1 VSTGVINT
9 VAGTGDPMGGYNGDN
24 IQATAATLN
33 NPHDVVLDSFG
44 NIYISDRD
52 NCRIRKVDVSTGLI
66 TTVVGTGVS
75 ASTGDDSAS
84 TSATISGTCQIRF
97 DIGGNLYISEC
108 NGARIRKATN
118 IASPQPTQ
126 YPTLSP
132 SSAGIITTY
141 AGTGATGFSGATI
154 SNRPAGIDFD
164 SSGNLYINEYVGHRT
179 LKITIATGII
189 TVFAGTGTPGYSGD
203 GGAATSATLS
213 YPNGLCLDTSGFI
226 SLILFDSLYR
236 FTYLTPLTLSLGN
249 VYIADWGTHFIRKVT
264 AATSIISTIA
274 GTGGSDS
281 YNGDNIA
288 ATSASLC
295 RPIGVAVDNSGKPFD
310 DYNGK

>member
-1 VSTGVINT
+1 MSTGVIST

-126 YPTLSP
+126 YPTSSP
-132 SSAGIITTY
+132 STTAPLSIIT
-141 AGTGATGFSGATI
+141 
-154 SNRPAGIDFD
+154 
-164 SSGNLYINEYVGHRT
+164 
-179 LKITIATGII
+179 
-189 TVFAGTGTPGYSGD
+189 
-203 GGAATSATLS
+203 
-213 YPNGLCLDTSGFI
+213 
-226 SLILFDSLYR
+226 
-236 FTYLTPLTLSLGN
+236 
-249 VYIADWGTHFIRKVT
+249 
-264 AATSIISTIA
+264 TIA
-274 GTGGSDS
+274 GTGISS
-281 YNGDNIA
+281 YSGDDGPATA
-288 ATSASLC
+288 AELY
-295 RPIGVAVDNSGKPFD
+295 KPFGVRVD
-310 DYNGK
+310 TAGVHPSNYLCTSRTN